1 MTAFLC
7 RSGASRLA
15 AGTAFVCLAAAAAA
29 PAWAQS
35 RGAWLIKGGVAYA
48 APQSGSDALTAP
60 TTPGVE
66 LSLSA
71 QATLN
76 ASVVYAFH
84 RHWGAELLFGLPYRL
99 DVDSGGSAGGVG
111 RLATTKV
118 VIPALMLQYRFL
130 PPASEIRPYLGL
142 GIAHA
147 MFGGEEGSSAL
158 TALTNPGGS
167 PTRIEFGSATGPA
180 FQFGVQVN
188 PVARW
193 YVDAMLLTALLKSKA
208 TLSTGSTADVKVNPL
223 VTSLS
228 VGYRF

>member
-1 MTAFLC
+1 MTAIRC
-7 RSGASRLA
+7 RSRASRVA
-15 AGTAFVCLAAAAAA
+15 ACAGSVLLAAAAA

-35 RGAWLIKGGVAYA
+35 KGAWLIKGGVSYA
-48 APQSGSDALTAP
+48 DPISGSDAFTPP
-60 TTPGVE
+60 TTPGLE
-66 LSLSA
+66 MSLGA
-71 QATLN
+71 QATLH

-99 DVDSGGSAGGVG
+99 DVDSGGSASGAG

-142 GIAHA
+142 GLAHA
-147 MFGGEEGSSAL
+147 MFGGEEGSAAL

-180 FQFGVQVN
+180 FQFGLQVN
-188 PVARW
+188 PVGRW
-193 YVDAMLLTALLKSKA
+193 YVDAMLFTALLKSKA

>member
-1 MTAFLC
+1 MTASRC
-7 RSGASRLA
+7 RSRASRVA
-15 AGTAFVCLAAAAAA
+15 ACAGFVLLAAAAA
-29 PAWAQS
+29 PALAQS
-35 RGAWLIKGGVAYA
+35 KGAWIIKGGLSYA
-48 APQSGSDALTAP
+48 DPQSSSDALTAP

-66 LSLSA
+66 LSLGG
-71 QATLN
+71 QIMFTG
-76 ASVVYAFH
+76 SVVYAFH
-84 RHWGAELLFGLPYRL
+84 RHWGAELLFGLPYRF
-99 DVDSGGSAGGVG
+99 DVDSGGSASGAG

-130 PPASEIRPYLGL
+130 PPASEIRPYLGF
-142 GIAHA
+142 GVAHA
-147 MFGGEEGSSAL
+147 QFGGEEGSAAL

-180 FQFGVQVN
+180 FQFGLQVN
-188 PVARW
+188 PVGRW
-193 YVDAMLLTALLKSKA
+193 YVDAMLFTALLKSKA